1 MQKRTNELASTQD
14 ELVKGQKAISTKMEE
29 MWTFMQKLGNNMVD
43 ANASTILFPN
53 SKGKTQVDVAKE
65 VEGNMGVVK
74 INKKLREC
82 V

>member
-1 MQKRTNELASTQD
+1 MQKRTYELASTQD
-14 ELVKGQKAISTKMEE
+14 ELVKGQKAISTRMEE

-43 ANASTILFPN
+43 ANAPN

-65 VEGNMGVVK
+65 VEGSMGVVK
-74 INKKLREC
+74 INIRKC